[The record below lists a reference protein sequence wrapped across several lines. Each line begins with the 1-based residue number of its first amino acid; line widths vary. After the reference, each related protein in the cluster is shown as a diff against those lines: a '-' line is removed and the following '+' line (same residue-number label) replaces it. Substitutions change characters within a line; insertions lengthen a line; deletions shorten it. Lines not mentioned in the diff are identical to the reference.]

1 MAADYFDRLASELV
15 GGAQERWVAA
25 LTERCA
31 GLLARSVANPDAYRA
46 LARTSPVGAMRLWAE
61 WEPRVSE
68 GCRAAW
74 EEAVSDED
82 EAIVGS
88 LSRWAGDR
96 PRETAYASRV
106 AAEAARGM
114 SEVLRRENVA
124 LASNLERSWGEAVA
138 DAVTRVESGESPR
151 RVLADAT
158 ARLAALGLETVDYR
172 TGARCRVDAA
182 LRRHVVTQA
191 NQARNDLLMRRMDEW
206 GVDLVFVSAHYG
218 ARPSHAV
225 WQGRVFSRSGRSK
238 EYPPLAESTGYGTAG
253 GLCGVNCRHTM
264 TPYVEGLSRLPST
277 DYAAQERLT
286 GMTSDGYYA
295 ATQAQRRLEA
305 RVRETKREVAL
316 GEAAGA
322 DVTAARVRLG
332 ELQGRLREHC
342 RANHLRRDYERER
355 AYGLPDGVAQPRAL
369 KALPLEQRERFIPRG
384 QRARGTAYDISRRAV
399 NGASYRRKFDSVG
412 LPKGAAATCYV
423 QARRILRDR
432 DGTDGERMCVVS
444 WRTGRLVTDTFGAG
458 VKTGK
463 CSLTTRQGAAVEST
477 AGGVILM
484 HNHPASSRPSFADI
498 RAVCRNGFVRESLV
512 LCHDGTVYAISGS
525 CGDIDGEWQDI
536 LNEAQDRLGGRL
548 PRERVEM
555 VALDGLYSRNE
566 EEKWFRIR
574 RL

>member
-191 NQARNDLLMRRMDEW
+191 NQARNDLLVRRMDEW
-206 GVDLVFVSAHYG
+206 GVDLVLVSAHYG

-225 WQGRVFSRSGRSK
+225 WQGRVFSRSGSSPK
-238 EYPPLAESTGYGTAG
+238 YPPLVESTGYGTAG

-264 TPYVEGLSRLPST
+264 TPYVEGLSRLPGT

-286 GMTSDGYYA
+286 GMTSDEYYA

-332 ELQGRLREHC
+332 ELQERLRDHC

-355 AYGLPDGVAQPRAL
+355 AYGLPEGVAQPRAL
-369 KALPLEQRERFIPRG
+369 ELSLEEN
-384 QRARGTAYDISRRAV
+384 RAREDARSYRVNARRVGSRGYARMVREALGTCGELAVADARRMLAHRAGTAGEDLYAYDLTAGRRL
-399 NGASYRRKFDSVG
+399 DSVVSS
-412 LPKGAAATCYV
+412 K
-423 QARRILRDR
+423 RRLGVVPSDR
-432 DGTDGERMCVVS
+432 MKRRMGVAVVA
-444 WRTGRLVTDTFGAG
+444 GHDVVT
-458 VKTGK
+458 
-463 CSLTTRQGAAVEST
+463 L
-477 AGGVILM
+477 
-484 HNHPASSRPSFADI
+484 HNHPGSSIPSASDL
-498 RAVCRNGFVRESLV
+498 RALKATGCRFGAIVA
-512 LCHDGTVYAISGS
+512 HDGTMYSYELVGAPKPGYTLDECTLARFYDARDEAKSFKAI
-525 CGDIDGEWQDI
+525 EQ
-536 LNEAQDRLGGRL
+536 LLGVRIVHLAPRGR
-548 PRERVEM
+548 
-555 VALDGLYSRNE
+555 
-566 EEKWFRIR
+566 
-574 RL
+574 

>member
-15 GGAQERWVAA
+15 GGAQERYVAA
-25 LTERCA
+25 LAERCA
-31 GLLARSVANPDAYRA
+31 SLLARSVANPDAYRQ

-61 WEPRVSE
+61 WEPRVTA

-82 EAIVGS
+82 EAIVAY
-88 LSRWAGDR
+88 LSRWTGDR
-96 PRETAYASRV
+96 PHETAYASRV

-124 LASNLERSWGEAVA
+124 LAANLEREWAGAVA
-138 DAVTRVESGESPR
+138 DAVARVESGDSPR

-158 ARLAALGLETVDYR
+158 ARLASLGLETIDYR

-225 WQGRVFSRSGRSK
+225 WQGRVFSRSGSSPK
-238 EYPPLAESTGYGTAG
+238 YPLLVESTGYGTAG

-264 TPYVEGLSRLPST
+264 TPYVEGLSRLPDT
-277 DYAAQERLT
+277 DFAAQQRLT
-286 GMTSDGYYA
+286 GMTSDEYYA
-295 ATQAQRRLEA
+295 ATQAQRRMEA
-305 RVRETKREVAL
+305 AVRATKREVAI

-332 ELQGRLREHC
+332 GLQGRLRDHC

-355 AYGLPDGVAQPRAL
+355 AYGLPGGTAQPRAL
-369 KALPLEQRERFIPRG
+369 RSLPLEQRERFIPRE
-384 QRARGTAYDISRRAV
+384 QMAAGTAYDVKRKAV
-399 NGASYRRKFDSVG
+399 NGRSYRMKFDDAG
-412 LPKGAAATCYV
+412 LPKRAAATCYTE
-423 QARRILRDR
+423 ARRILRDR
-432 DGTDGERMCVVS
+432 DGTDGERMSVVS
-444 WRTGRLVTDTFGAG
+444 WRDGRLVCDTFGSRAQRAQAG
-458 VKTGK
+458 
-463 CSLTTRQGAAVEST
+463 LTLKQYERAAST
-477 AGGVILM
+477 DGGVVIV
-484 HNHPASSRPSFADI
+484 HNHPASTRPSWADLKSV
-498 RAVCRNGFVRESLV
+498 AANEFVRASLV
-512 LCHDGTVYAISGS
+512 LCHDGTVYVVSGTS
-525 CGDIDGEWQDI
+525 PQLIAAYEGI
-536 LNEAQDRLGGRL
+536 LDKLRDQLGGTVPDELVKMR
-548 PRERVEM
+548 
-555 VALDGLYSRNE
+555 ALDEVYERNE
-566 EEKWFRIR
+566 DERWLRIR